1 MNHSNPAAPAPGRK
15 VTAAIVGCGGIARS
29 QHLPNLTRAP
39 NIRLQAVCDVNAAA
53 AKSAQADYG
62 VPQMTTR
69 FDDLLQ
75 DPAIELI
82 VVATKEDFQVPLT
95 CRALEAGKHVYVEK
109 PLADTPESC
118 QRVVEAQARH
128 GKMVQVGFNRRF
140 APACREARRI
150 LLKRGGATNIYFR
163 ISDEYWNWGR
173 ANPPGVRVIHEVCH
187 VFDLLRWL
195 TGSEAV
201 SVYCVSA
208 RADDEIYTLKFASGC
223 VATIMNSGEVTCDL
237 PKERL
242 EIVSRDPGALIVE
255 EYTELRT
262 YGCKDEP
269 ALFRFAGHT
278 HPESE
283 FTHKLLFEKLGT
295 EAVDAFRRMR
305 WELRNQ
311 QEAGLLD
318 DNDAEL
324 KKFMEHSFP
333 HVNYLVDKGWRAAV
347 EHLADCILGRAT
359 FDGAGPRDAL
369 AASQLA
375 AAAIHSRESGEVVR
389 LKPTA

>member
-1 MNHSNPAAPAPGRK
+1 MNDSTPAVSVPGRK
-15 VTAAIVGCGGIARS
+15 VTAALVGCGGIARS

-39 NIRLQAVCDVNAAA
+39 NIRLQTVCDVNAAA

-69 FDDLLQ
+69 FEELLQ

-82 VVATKEDFQVPLT
+82 GVATKEDFQVPLT
-95 CRALEAGKHVYVEK
+95 CQALEAGKHVYVEK
-109 PLADTPESC
+109 PLADSPESC
-118 QRVVEAQARH
+118 RRVVEAQARH
-128 GKMVQVGFNRRF
+128 GKLVQVGFNRRF

-187 VFDLLRWL
+187 VFDLLRWI

-201 SVYCVSA
+201 SVYCASA

-242 EIVSRDPGALIVE
+242 EIVTREPGALIVE

-269 ALFRFAGHT
+269 AVFRFAGHT

-295 EAVDAFRRMR
+295 GAVDAFRRMR
-305 WELRNQ
+305 WELRNR

-318 DNDAEL
+318 GNDAEL
-324 KKFMEHSFP
+324 KKFMERSFP

-347 EHLADCILGRAT
+347 EHLADCILGRTT

-375 AAAIHSRESGEVVR
+375 AAAIRSRESGEVVR
-389 LKPTA
+389 LKPSD

>member
-1 MNHSNPAAPAPGRK
+1 MNQSTPAVPVPGRK

>member
-1 MNHSNPAAPAPGRK
+1 

-95 CRALEAGKHVYVEK
+95 CQALEAGKHVYVEK

-128 GKMVQVGFNRRF
+128 GKLVQVGFNRRF